1 MHTHALTTAITLYE
15 NGTLTL
21 TQAAKRAGRT
31 PAAMETALRAHGVDL
46 SDEGPTVAPTTPDRP
61 ARAD

>member
-21 TQAAKRAGRT
+21 TQAAMRAGRT
-31 PAAMETALRAHGVDL
+31 PDAMEAALRAHGVDL
-46 SDEGPTVAPTTPDRP
+46 ADEGPTTSARRDRP

>member
-31 PAAMETALRAHGVDL
+31 PEAMEAALRAHGVAL
-46 SDEGPTVAPTTPDRP
+46 ADEAPTATPARPDRP

>member
-31 PAAMETALRAHGVDL
+31 PDAMEAALRAHGVDL
-46 SDEGPTVAPTTPDRP
+46 SDETPTTVSARPDRP
-61 ARAD
+61 ACAD

>member
-21 TQAAKRAGRT
+21 TQAAKRAGKT
-31 PAAMETALRAHGVDL
+31 PEAMRATLHAHGVDTRSRDAL
-46 SDEGPTVAPTTPDRP
+46 PTGTAADRP

>member
-31 PAAMETALRAHGVDL
+31 TETMESALRAHGVDPAGG
-46 SDEGPTVAPTTPDRP
+46 EPTAVPARPDRP